1 MLTDLEKQTMRD
13 ALDAIKRGLPG
24 YSSRR
29 SQLEMIAAVAETL
42 ASAVDDPD
50 AVRDGSNMLVCEAPT
65 GTGKT
70 ASGLLA
76 GLVMAKSRGKHLI
89 YSSSTIALQEQLAR
103 KDIPLF
109 QSIMPFE
116 FTAAVAKGRSRY
128 VCAAKLADA
137 TGDGVQLCI
146 DTGDGKDERG
156 DGTEHDD
163 LLTLIKM
170 AQDYANG
177 SWSGDKDDLTFAVT
191 NEAWD
196 RITTDR
202 QGCSGNKCPQFATCA
217 FYAARQRIKEA
228 DVIVANHDLVL
239 SALDMPAGS
248 VLPDPAESLI
258 IFDEAHSLGHK
269 GVEHFAQK
277 HALRAAQEWVRQI
290 ADVVSDVVY
299 GLRLDAGLHKEAE
312 QQASH
317 LAGYLE
323 DLYQAILS
331 TRAFEEKAARR
342 FKDGVMP
349 RWGSEIGANILS
361 SAKGLTSTTAEVRK
375 VMLEAAEREPELLRK
390 LMSGLGFYLGK
401 LENLVNTWELL
412 LRADPDGFAPT
423 ARWVE
428 KYASSADAND
438 FMVCASP
445 ITAAN
450 RLRALLWNRVSAVVL
465 TSATLTSCC
474 SFHLFLEQTGLD
486 RYRKTRLLQ
495 LPSPFDYANRAV
507 LSIPRMNADPKN
519 HRAHTQEIVMQM
531 PRLATSRGTLVL
543 FASGKQMREVH
554 SRLPAEFTKL
564 VLMQGALPKMEIIA
578 RHKVIIDAGGTS
590 VIFGLQ
596 SFAEGV
602 DLPNEYCTH
611 VIIAKLP
618 FSVPDSP
625 LQEARC
631 EWVEK
636 QGRSPFVELAVPEV
650 GVRLAQG
657 VGRLLRTDDDY
668 GMVTVL
674 DRRLA
679 ASAWGRMLIRGLPPF
694 RLEIGK
700 RVS

>member
-1 MLTDLEKQTMRD
+1 MLSDTEKDTMRA
-13 ALDAIKRGLPG
+13 ALDAVKRGLPG
-24 YSSRR
+24 YTARR

-42 ASAVDDPD
+42 AAAVADPE
-50 AVRDGSNMLVCEAPT
+50 VERDGGNVLVCEAPT

-76 GLVMAKSRGKHLI
+76 GLVMAKSRAKHLI

-109 QSIMPFE
+109 QKIMPFE
-116 FTAAVAKGRSRY
+116 FTFAVAKGRSRY

-137 TGDGVQLCI
+137 AGEGVQGRI
-146 DTGDGKDERG
+146 DTGEESVGNGEASG
-156 DGTEHDD
+156 SED
-163 LLTLIKM
+163 LKALVEM
-170 AQDYANG
+170 AQRFGNG
-177 SWSGDKDDLTFAVT
+177 EWSGDKDDLTFGVS
-191 NEAWD
+191 NELWEKV
-196 RITTDR
+196 TTDR

-217 FYAARQRIKEA
+217 FYAARQRVKEA
-228 DVIVANHDLVL
+228 DVIVANHDLVF
-239 SALDMPAGS
+239 SALEMPAGS
-248 VLPDPAESLI
+248 VLPDPAESMI

-269 GVEHFAQK
+269 GVEHFAEK

-290 ADVVSDVVY
+290 ADAVRDVVY
-299 GLRLDAGLHKEAE
+299 GLRLDASFHKEAE
-312 QQASH
+312 QESRQ
-317 LAGYLE
+317 LAAYLE

-331 TRAFEEKAARR
+331 TKAFEEKSARR

-349 RWGSEIGANILS
+349 AWGTEIGTNILK
-361 SAKGLTSTTAEVRK
+361 SARALASATADVRK
-375 VMLEAAEREPELLRK
+375 AMLEAAEREPELVRK

-401 LENLVNTWELL
+401 LENLVNTWELM
-412 LRADPDGFAPT
+412 LREDMEGAAPT

-428 KYASSADAND
+428 KYESAAEAND
-438 FMVCASP
+438 FLVCASP
-445 ITAAN
+445 ITAAL
-450 RLRALLWNRVSAVVL
+450 RLRRLLWDRVGAVVL

-486 RYRKTRLLQ
+486 RYRKARLLQ

-507 LSIPRMNADPKN
+507 LSIPRMKADPKN
-519 HRAHTQEIVMQM
+519 HAAHTKEIVQ
-531 PRLATSRGTLVL
+531 RLPSLLTTRGTLVL

-554 SRLPAEFTKL
+554 ATLPAEITRR
-564 VLMQGALPKMEIIA
+564 VMMQGTLPKMEIIA
-578 RHKVIIDAGGTS
+578 RHRSVIDAGGAS

-650 GVRLAQG
+650 GVRLSQG
-657 VGRLLRTDDDY
+657 VGRLLRTSEDY
-668 GMVTVL
+668 GTVTVL

-679 ASAWGRMLIRGLPPF
+679 GSSWGRMLIRGLPPF
-694 RLEIGK
+694 RLEIGG
-700 RVS
+700 RA